1 MIQGTAYL
9 LALVL
14 GTGITPGT
22 ISMDH
27 SATELAVAGCCMHRD
42 SGGQWRIAHR
52 DFQRCRR
59 ENQEEGGN
67 VMERSGSVW
76 WNSAC

>member
-1 MIQGTAYL
+1 MIHGTAHL
-9 LALVL
+9 LALFL
-14 GTGITPGT
+14 GTATIPGA
-22 ISMDH
+22 ISMDP
-27 SATELAVAGCCMHRD
+27 SATKLAVAGCCMHRD

-59 ENQEEGGN
+59 EKEEGRN